1 MTGTVDQATPTL
13 LRSGIVLAA
22 ASAGGNIAAFALTI
36 ALGRLLAPG
45 DFGAIGALFGLAIVG
60 QVPGLALQAVVA
72 RHVATQRHGATRP
85 HGATR
90 SRTAAPGPHDTATT
104 TLLVV
109 GAAGAVVLAVA
120 GLALAVPLASV
131 LHLDSAAP
139 TCWLAVA
146 LAPGTVGF
154 AAQGILQG
162 AERFGAL
169 AALILV
175 TSVARVAGGLAGS
188 PAGPAGVLAGMAAG
202 ALVTVAF
209 ALYLLRRDLP
219 ERRERR
225 FRTAVPAGLG
235 REWWHAMAGLGAL
248 LALTNADVVLARH
261 YLPAAESGLYA
272 AGAVVAKIAFWLP
285 QAVALVVFP
294 RLTDPD
300 ARGPVLAR
308 ALAAVGALG
317 AATSIGAAVLGP
329 WALGLVLGPTYR
341 ALGAELGLFAAAGAV
356 GALVQLLLY
365 SGIASGSRAIGL
377 LLLGALAGLVT
388 VVATVAHG
396 SVTAVVSTVI
406 AALGAVAVVALVL
419 TRRGPRATVPG

>member
-1 MTGTVDQATPTL
+1 
-13 LRSGIVLAA
+13 
-22 ASAGGNIAAFALTI
+22 
-36 ALGRLLAPG
+36 
-45 DFGAIGALFGLAIVG
+45 VG

-72 RHVATQRHGATRP
+72 RHVATGRHGATR
-85 HGATR
+85 G
-90 SRTAAPGPHDTATT
+90 RTAAPGPHDTGAR
-104 TLLVV
+104 TLLAV
-109 GAAGAVVLAVA
+109 GAAGAAAVA
-120 GLALAVPLASV
+120 AAGLLLALPLASA
-131 LHLDSAAP
+131 LHLDSPAP
-139 TCWLAVA
+139 TFWLALV

-154 AAQGILQG
+154 AAQGVLQG

-169 AALILV
+169 GALILV
-175 TSVARVAGGLAGS
+175 TSVARVIGGLAGS
-188 PAGPAGVLAGMAAG
+188 PAGPAGVLAGMTVG

-209 ALYLLRRDLP
+209 ALYLLRHDL
-219 ERRERR
+219 RRPAPRR
-225 FRTAVPAGLG
+225 GVPAGLAG
-235 REWWHAMAGLGAL
+235 EWWHAMAGLGAL

-294 RLTDPD
+294 RLTDPV

-308 ALAAVGALG
+308 AVAAVGTLGAVTSLG
-317 AATSIGAAVLGP
+317 AAALGP

-341 ALGAELGLFAAAGAV
+341 AFGPELGLFAAAGAT

-388 VVATVAHG
+388 LVATVAHG
-396 SVTAVVSTVI
+396 SVVAVVT
-406 AALGAVAVVALVL
+406 ALISVLAAVAVVALVL
-419 TRRGPRATVPG
+419 TRRGQRASVPA